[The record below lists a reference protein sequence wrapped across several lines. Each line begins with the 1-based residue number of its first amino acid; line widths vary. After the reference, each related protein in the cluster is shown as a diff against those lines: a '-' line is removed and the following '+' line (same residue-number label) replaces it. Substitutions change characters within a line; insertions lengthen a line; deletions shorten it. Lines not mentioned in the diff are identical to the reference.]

1 MPRSITVLLQFA
13 PFQTGHDGC
22 TSVLPLESVPVKIR
36 PQMEALSVALRTVPH
51 IRAPQVRFLPPPPRF
66 KKEDQKWK
74 VMNMHED
81 QAREPA
87 FDAVIP
93 VPVRHCVQLSANA
106 KLLYGEIRALAGP
119 RGYCWASNKY
129 LGDLYSL
136 TERSVARI
144 IAQLGELNF
153 VTIQIL
159 RDKQGHV
166 SGRRIYIGCGFPEL
180 ENDTLP
186 HMTKKSGHM
195 TKMSDQHDK
204 NVSQDINKNNITKKG
219 DVRAPACEKEPKD
232 APARAEL
239 KKWAYDRFGAEADS
253 DLVPVL
259 MAFCDARLAKKKPL
273 PAGRAVTALT
283 NKLMRFSMFGNLQI
297 MLEMLDKAILH
308 GWESVYQLKED
319 ELAEILGKDSSSGG
333 GYEKCL

>member
-1 MPRSITVLLQFA
+1 M
-13 PFQTGHDGC
+13 
-22 TSVLPLESVPVKIR
+22 LPLESVPVKIR

-51 IRAPQVRFLPPPPRF
+51 SRAPQVRFLPPPPRF
-66 KKEDQKWK
+66 KKEGQKWK

-144 IAQLGELNF
+144 IAQLGELEF
-153 VTIQIL
+153 ITIKVL
-159 RDKQGHV
+159 RDQQGHV
-166 SGRRIYIGCGFPEL
+166 SGRRIYIGCGFPEV
-180 ENDTLP
+180 ENDTLA
-186 HMTKKSGHM
+186 HMTKKSDHM
-195 TKMSDQHDK
+195 TKKSDQHDK

-219 DVRAPACEKEPKD
+219 DAC
-232 APARAEL
+232 APAREKTDIQAETREQL
-239 KKWAYDRFGAEADS
+239 RNWALGYLGEAAKEELIPALMTYCDSRLDR
-253 DLVPVL
+253 VPP
-259 MAFCDARLAKKKPL
+259 KKPNPL
-273 PAGRAVTALT
+273 RAGRRTTVLT
-283 NKLMRFSMFGNLQI
+283 NKLVRFSNGNLAVMI
-297 MLEMLDKAILH
+297 AIIDKAAN
-308 GWESVYQLKED
+308 GAWDEVWPLKDD

>member
-1 MPRSITVLLQFA
+1 M
-13 PFQTGHDGC
+13 
-22 TSVLPLESVPVKIR
+22 LPLESVPVKIR

-51 IRAPQVRFLPPPPRF
+51 SRAPQVRFLPPPPRF

-93 VPVRHCVQLSANA
+93 APVRYCEELRANA
-106 KLLYGEIRALAGP
+106 KLMYGEIRALSGQH
-119 RGYCWASNKY
+119 GYCWATNRY
-129 LGDLYSL
+129 FAELYGMN
-136 TERSVARI
+136 ERSIARL
-144 IAQLGELNF
+144 IAQLESLKF
-153 VTIQIL
+153 IHIKIT
-159 RDKQGHV
+159 RDEQGHV
-166 SGRRIYIGCGFPEL
+166 SGRRIYVGCGFPET
-180 ENDTLP
+180 ENDTLA
-186 HMTKKSGHM
+186 HMTKKSAYM
-195 TKMSDQHDK
+195 TKKSGLTDQKD
-204 NVSQDINKNNITKKG
+204 SQDINKNNINKKG
-219 DVRAPACEKEPKD
+219 DARAPACEKEPKD

-308 GWESVYQLKED
+308 GWDSVYQLKED
-319 ELAEILGKDSSSGG
+319 ELAEILGKDSSSAG

>member
-1 MPRSITVLLQFA
+1 MYA
-13 PFQTGHDGC
+13 
-22 TSVLPLESVPVKIR
+22 
-36 PQMEALSVALRTVPH
+36 
-51 IRAPQVRFLPPPPRF
+51 
-66 KKEDQKWK
+66 DQ
-74 VMNMHED
+74 
-81 QAREPA
+81 QREPA

-93 VPVRHCVQLSANA
+93 APVRHCEDLCANA
-106 KLLYGEIRALAGP
+106 KLVYGEIRALSDNY
-119 RGYCWASNKY
+119 GYCWASNRFFAE
-129 LGDLYSL
+129 LYKI

-144 IAQLGELNF
+144 IAQLSELDF
-153 VTIQIL
+153 ITIKVL
-159 RDKQGHV
+159 RDQQGHV
-166 SGRRIYIGCGFPEL
+166 SGRRIYIGCGFPET
-180 ENDTLP
+180 ENDTLS
-186 HMTKKSGHM
+186 HMTKKSARL
-195 TKMSDQHDK
+195 TKMSGQTDK
-204 NVSQDINKNNITKKG
+204 NVSLDINKNNITKKG
-219 DVRAPACEKEPKD
+219 DARAPACEKEPKD

-308 GWESVYQLKED
+308 GWDSVYQLKED